1 VLEMAL
7 LDEALEILELLETV
21 LALLELDCWLEDSL
35 AALDE
40 LPPPPPPPPQALS
53 PNNRVASSKAS
64 GHRELPATGRRRVD

>member
-1 VLEMAL
+1 MAL
-7 LDEALEILELLETV
+7 LDEALEMLELLETV

-40 LPPPPPPPPQALS
+40 LPPPPPPQALS
-53 PNNRVASSKAS
+53 PNNRVASSKAR